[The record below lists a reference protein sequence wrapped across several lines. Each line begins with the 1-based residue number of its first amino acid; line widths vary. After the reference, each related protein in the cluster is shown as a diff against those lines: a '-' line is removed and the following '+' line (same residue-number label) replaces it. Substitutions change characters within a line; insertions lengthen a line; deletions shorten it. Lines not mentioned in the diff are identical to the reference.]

1 MKSKAYEKYKEAKE
15 MIRKG
20 SVMVILDDEVTLVS
34 TKVVRAGQVHWERFM
49 QNQKILTGK
58 PN

>member
-1 MKSKAYEKYKEAKE
+1 

-20 SVMVILDDEVTLVS
+20 SVMVILDEDVTLVS
-34 TKVVRAGQVHWERFM
+34 TKVVRAGQVHWDRFM

>member
-1 MKSKAYEKYKEAKE
+1 